1 MRLSGSNRADDVR
14 HQNAR
19 AAHDGFA
26 MTDRRIKRD
35 LI

>member
-1 MRLSGSNRADDVR
+1 LAGGNRADDVR

-26 MTDRRIKRD
+26 VADCRVKRD